1 MGQPYI
7 GEIRMFGGNWA
18 PVGWQFCDG
27 QTYPISEN
35 ESLFQLIGTRYGG
48 DGESTFAVPNLSC
61 RVPMHMTSV
70 QTMGEIAGVES
81 VTLTTNQLPVHNHPL
96 MASEGTADSVNASGN
111 LPAEATKRF
120 YMSPGTTTTMSASAI
135 GPTGGSQPHDN
146 MQPYAVVT
154 FIISFFGTFPRPS

>member
-1 MGQPYI
+1 VGQPYV

-27 QTYPISEN
+27 QLYPISEN
-35 ESLFQLIGTRYGG
+35 ETLFQLIGTRYGG
-48 DGESTFAVPNLSC
+48 DGEETFAVPNLSC

-70 QTMGEIAGVES
+70 QTLGEMAGVES
-81 VTLTTNQLPVHNHPL
+81 VTLTTNQLPVHNHSL
-96 MASEGTADSVNASGN
+96 LASEGTADSVAVSGN

-120 YMSPGTTTTMSASAI
+120 YMSPGTTATMSASAI
-135 GPTGGSQPHDN
+135 APTGGSQPHDN

-154 FIISFFGTFPRPS
+154 FIISFFGRFPTPT